1 VHQHT
6 WQRSSFCSGG
16 GNNCVEVA
24 AEGSAIAIRESS
36 APHTVLAT
44 DRTALR
50 AFVLGV
56 KDGRF
61 DRLPNSYGAG

>member
-1 VHQHT
+1 MST
-6 WQRSSFCSGG
+6 LSWLKSSFSDSG

-24 AEGSAIAIRESS
+24 ADGSHIAIRES
-36 APHTVLAT
+36 AEPNAVLIT

-61 DRLPNSYGAG
+61 DPLLDRR

>member
-1 VHQHT
+1 VDQHT

-16 GNNCVEVA
+16 GNNCVELA
-24 AEGSAIAIRESS
+24 ADASRIAIRES
-36 APHTVLAT
+36 AEPNAVLTT

-50 AFVLGV
+50 AFVAGV

-61 DRLPNSYGAG
+61 DRLLRR

>member
-1 VHQHT
+1 MPQFT

-16 GNNCVEVA
+16 GNNCIEVA
-24 AEGSAIAIRESS
+24 TADSGIAIRES
-36 APHTVLAT
+36 AEPGTILTT
-44 DRTALR
+44 DRAALR

-61 DRLPNSYGAG
+61 DQLLDR

>member
-1 VHQHT
+1 MHQYA

-16 GNNCVEVA
+16 GNNCIELA
-24 AEGSAIAIRESS
+24 ADGSAIAIRESS
-36 APHTVLAT
+36 EPNAVLAT
-44 DRTALR
+44 DRAALR

-61 DRLPNSYGAG
+61 DPLLDRR

>member
-1 VHQHT
+1 MDQHT

-16 GNNCVEVA
+16 GNNCMEVA
-24 AEGSAIAIRESS
+24 ADGSRIAIRES
-36 APHTVLAT
+36 AEPDAVLTA

-50 AFVLGV
+50 AFVVGV

-61 DRLPNSYGAG
+61 DRLLRR

>member
-1 VHQHT
+1 MHEST
-6 WQRSSFCSGG
+6 WQRSSFCGGG
-16 GNNCVEVA
+16 GNNCIEVA
-24 AEGSAIAIRESS
+24 IDGSAIAIRES
-36 APHTVLAT
+36 AEPEAVLIT

-61 DRLPNSYGAG
+61 DPLLDRR

>member
-1 VHQHT
+1 MDQHT

-16 GNNCVEVA
+16 GNNCIELA
-24 AEGSAIAIRESS
+24 ADGSTIAIRESS
-36 APHTVLAT
+36 EPNAILAT

-61 DRLPNSYGAG
+61 DPLLDRR

>member
-1 VHQHT
+1 MDQHT

-16 GNNCVEVA
+16 GNNCVELA
-24 AEGSAIAIRESS
+24 ADGSRIAIRESS
-36 APHTVLAT
+36 EPNTVLAT

-56 KDGRF
+56 KTGRF
-61 DRLPNSYGAG
+61 DLLLDRR